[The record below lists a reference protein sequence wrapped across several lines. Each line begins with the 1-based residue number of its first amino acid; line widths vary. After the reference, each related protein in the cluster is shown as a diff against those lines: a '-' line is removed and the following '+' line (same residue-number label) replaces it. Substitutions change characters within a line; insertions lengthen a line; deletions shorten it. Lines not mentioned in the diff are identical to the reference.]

1 MLTEQDIQD
10 LKDYTSDYDDFCR
23 NHLCDYRCEIFQ
35 KSKETG
41 KSCFK
46 VYCDMRRSQKKE

>member
-46 VYCDMRRSQKKE
+46 VYCDMRRSQKKM

>member
-10 LKDYTSDYDDFCR
+10 LKDFTDDYDNFCKE
-23 NHLCDYRCEIFQ
+23 HQCDDTCEVFQ
-35 KSKETG
+35 LRKTTG

-46 VYCDMRRSQKKE
+46 QYCDMRRS